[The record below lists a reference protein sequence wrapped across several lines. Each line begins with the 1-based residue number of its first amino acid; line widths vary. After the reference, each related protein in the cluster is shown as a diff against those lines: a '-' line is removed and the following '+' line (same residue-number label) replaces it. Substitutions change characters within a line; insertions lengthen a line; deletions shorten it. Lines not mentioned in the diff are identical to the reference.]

1 MSPTSFQ
8 TAPPRVI
15 RVEFYSKRE
24 YARGACPM
32 AGKTMIPLLAFA
44 AWSGTGKTTL
54 LKKLIPALCAR
65 GIRPGLI
72 KHTHHDMDV
81 DKPGKDSYELRKAG
95 AAQTIVASQQR
106 WALMT
111 ETPDEE
117 ELDLHFLASR
127 MDTSKLD
134 LILVEGFKHE
144 EIAKIVLFRD
154 GAGHRP
160 EELVIDRHV
169 IAVASDVPLNLDVAL
184 LDINDVEGLADF
196 VVGVEFYSNN
206 MVNDN
211 DLVSLRKDK
220 KYQAL
225 LAQVKDRQPL
235 NVLKKSAPY
244 AKDDAK
250 VEFRYQPKRSNNLCK
265 VRDYFKLDSVAG
277 QGDELSKIINLLHF
291 AHDNIRHDGSNQAF
305 AELDAIDLYNYYKA
319 TGKGVNCRQLA
330 ISLCEM
336 YLSMGIPA
344 RYVTCMPADSLDYE
358 CHVINTV
365 WSSQL
370 QKWLYIDPTMD
381 AWVTDE
387 NGTLL
392 SIAEVRERLINDQ
405 PLVLCETANWN
416 HESQQT
422 KEYYLETY
430 MAKNLYY
437 FVCKKLNRFNP
448 ESVYRDNDPEGDV
461 RLIPVGFVNNNWKC
475 DTTTDPEVFWAK
487 PE

>member
-1 MSPTSFQ
+1 MNKFKFLMALTIVMMSVMSTKAQVQRMNEFQNEFGKYQNQYRDLMHNGKHKDAMAPLTSC
-8 TAPPRVI
+8 I
-15 RVEFYSKRE
+15 
-24 YARGACPM
+24 
-32 AGKTMIPLLAFA
+32 
-44 AWSGTGKTTL
+44 TL
-54 LKKLIPALCAR
+54 LDTTTIFKVAPIPEAAIKEQKGLLYYDQACCYALTGQKKQALAALEQSVLL
-65 GIRPGLI
+65 GY
-72 KHTHHDMDV
+72 
-81 DKPGKDSYELRKAG
+81 KDY
-95 AAQTIVASQQR
+95 
-106 WALMT
+106 
-111 ETPDEE
+111 
-117 ELDLHFLASR
+117 
-127 MDTSKLD
+127 
-134 LILVEGFKHE
+134 
-144 EIAKIVLFRD
+144 
-154 GAGHRP
+154 
-160 EELVIDRHV
+160 
-169 IAVASDVPLNLDVAL
+169 
-184 LDINDVEGLADF
+184 
-196 VVGVEFYSNN
+196 NN

-211 DLVSLRKDK
+211 DLISLRKDK

-235 NVLKKSAPY
+235 SVLRKSAPY

-250 VEFRYQPKRSNNLCK
+250 IDFRYQPKESKNLRM
-265 VRDYFKLDSVAG
+265 VRDYFKLDSVVG

-291 AHDNIRHDGSNQAF
+291 AHDNIRHDGSNKAF
-305 AELDAIDLYNYYKA
+305 AELDAIDLYYYYKT

-365 WSSQL
+365 WSEQL

-387 NGTLL
+387 NGTML

-448 ESVYRDNDPEGDV
+448 ESLYRNNDPADDV

-487 PE
+487 PKKEQ

>member
-1 MSPTSFQ
+1 MNKLKLLMALTIVMMSAMNTKAQNQRMMNFQ
-8 TAPPRVI
+8 NEFSKYQTQYRDQMHSGKHKDALAP
-15 RVEFYSKRE
+15 
-24 YARGACPM
+24 
-32 AGKTMIPLLAFA
+32 LA
-44 AWSGTGKTTL
+44 SCITL
-54 LKKLIPALCAR
+54 LDTTTIFKVAPIPEGAILEQKGLLYYDQACCYAIVGQKKQALAAL
-65 GIRPGLI
+65 GQSVELGY
-72 KHTHHDMDV
+72 
-81 DKPGKDSYELRKAG
+81 KDY
-95 AAQTIVASQQR
+95 
-106 WALMT
+106 
-111 ETPDEE
+111 
-117 ELDLHFLASR
+117 
-127 MDTSKLD
+127 
-134 LILVEGFKHE
+134 
-144 EIAKIVLFRD
+144 
-154 GAGHRP
+154 
-160 EELVIDRHV
+160 
-169 IAVASDVPLNLDVAL
+169 
-184 LDINDVEGLADF
+184 
-196 VVGVEFYSNN
+196 NN

-244 AKDDAK
+244 AKDGAK

>member
-1 MSPTSFQ
+1 MKKVRFWAVLAIGFMSVMSLKAQSQRMNEFQ
-8 TAPPRVI
+8 NEFSKYQTQYRELMHSGKHKEAMAP
-15 RVEFYSKRE
+15 
-24 YARGACPM
+24 
-32 AGKTMIPLLAFA
+32 
-44 AWSGTGKTTL
+44 
-54 LKKLIPALCAR
+54 
-65 GIRPGLI
+65 
-72 KHTHHDMDV
+72 
-81 DKPGKDSYELRKAG
+81 
-95 AAQTIVASQQR
+95 
-106 WALMT
+106 
-111 ETPDEE
+111 
-117 ELDLHFLASR
+117 LASCIA
-127 MDTSKLD
+127 MLDTTTIFKVSPIPEAAIKEQKGLLYYD
-134 LILVEGFKHE
+134 YACCYALVGQKKQALAALEQS
-144 EIAKIVLFRD
+144 VLLGYKD
-154 GAGHRP
+154 
-160 EELVIDRHV
+160 
-169 IAVASDVPLNLDVAL
+169 
-184 LDINDVEGLADF
+184 
-196 VVGVEFYSNN
+196 YNN

-211 DLVSLRKDK
+211 DLRSLRKDK
-220 KYQAL
+220 KYLSL
-225 LAQVKDRQPL
+225 LAQVNDRQPL
-235 NVLKKSAPY
+235 SVLKKSAPY
-244 AKDDAK
+244 SKDTAQQDIL
-250 VEFRYQPKRSNNLCK
+250 FRYQPKESKNLRM
-265 VRDYFKLDSVAG
+265 VRDYFKLDSVVG

-291 AHDNIRHDGSNQAF
+291 AHDNIRHDGGNQAF
-305 AELDAIDLYNYYKA
+305 AELDAIDLYNYYKT

-365 WSSQL
+365 WSEQL

-387 NGTLL
+387 NGTML

-448 ESVYRDNDPEGDV
+448 ESIYRNNDPADDV
-461 RLIPVGFVNNNWKC
+461 WLIPVGFVNNNWKC

-487 PE
+487 PKKEQ

>member
-1 MSPTSFQ
+1 MKKVRFWAVLAIGFMSVMSLKAQSQRMSEFQNEFGKYQNQYRDLMHNGKHKDAMAPLTSC
-8 TAPPRVI
+8 I
-15 RVEFYSKRE
+15 
-24 YARGACPM
+24 
-32 AGKTMIPLLAFA
+32 
-44 AWSGTGKTTL
+44 
-54 LKKLIPALCAR
+54 
-65 GIRPGLI
+65 
-72 KHTHHDMDV
+72 
-81 DKPGKDSYELRKAG
+81 
-95 AAQTIVASQQR
+95 
-106 WALMT
+106 
-111 ETPDEE
+111 
-117 ELDLHFLASR
+117 
-127 MDTSKLD
+127 
-134 LILVEGFKHE
+134 
-144 EIAKIVLFRD
+144 
-154 GAGHRP
+154 
-160 EELVIDRHV
+160 
-169 IAVASDVPLNLDVAL
+169 AL
-184 LDINDVEGLADF
+184 LDTTTIFKVSPIPEAAIMEQKGLLYYDQACCYAL
-196 VVGVEFYSNN
+196 VGQKKQALAALEQSVLLGYKDYNN

-211 DLVSLRKDK
+211 DLRSLRKDK
-220 KYQAL
+220 KYLSL
-225 LAQVKDRQPL
+225 LAQVNDRQPL
-235 NVLKKSAPY
+235 SVLKKSAPY
-244 AKDDAK
+244 AKDAARQDIL
-250 VEFRYQPKRSNNLCK
+250 FRYQPKESKNLRM
-265 VRDYFKLDSVAG
+265 VRDYFKLDSVVG

-291 AHDNIRHDGSNQAF
+291 AHDNIRHDGGNQAF
-305 AELDAIDLYNYYKA
+305 AELDAIDLYNYYKT

-365 WSSQL
+365 WSEQL

-387 NGTLL
+387 NGTML

-448 ESVYRDNDPEGDV
+448 ESLYRNNDPADDV

-487 PE
+487 PKKEQ

>member
-1 MSPTSFQ
+1 MKKVRFWAVLAIGFMSVMSLKAQSQRMMEFQ
-8 TAPPRVI
+8 NEFSRYQAQYRDLMYNGKHKEAMAP
-15 RVEFYSKRE
+15 
-24 YARGACPM
+24 
-32 AGKTMIPLLAFA
+32 
-44 AWSGTGKTTL
+44 
-54 LKKLIPALCAR
+54 
-65 GIRPGLI
+65 
-72 KHTHHDMDV
+72 
-81 DKPGKDSYELRKAG
+81 
-95 AAQTIVASQQR
+95 
-106 WALMT
+106 
-111 ETPDEE
+111 
-117 ELDLHFLASR
+117 LASCIA
-127 MDTSKLD
+127 MLDTTTIFKVSPIPEAAIMEQKGLLYYD
-134 LILVEGFKHE
+134 QACCYALVGQKTKARTYRQQALAALEQS
-144 EIAKIVLFRD
+144 VLLGYKD
-154 GAGHRP
+154 
-160 EELVIDRHV
+160 
-169 IAVASDVPLNLDVAL
+169 
-184 LDINDVEGLADF
+184 
-196 VVGVEFYSNN
+196 YNN

-220 KYQAL
+220 KYLSL
-225 LAQVKDRQPL
+225 LAQVNDRQPL
-235 NVLKKSAPY
+235 SVLKKSAPY
-244 AKDDAK
+244 AKDAARQDIL
-250 VEFRYQPKRSNNLCK
+250 FRYQPKESKNLRM

-291 AHDNIRHDGSNQAF
+291 AHDNIRHDGGNQAF
-305 AELDAIDLYNYYKA
+305 AELDAIDLYNYYKT

-365 WSSQL
+365 WSEQL

-387 NGTLL
+387 NGTML
-392 SIAEVRERLINDQ
+392 SIAEVRQRLINDQ

-448 ESVYRDNDPEGDV
+448 ESLYRNNDPADDV

-475 DTTTDPEVFWAK
+475 DTTTDPEAFWAK
-487 PE
+487 PKKEQ

>member
-1 MSPTSFQ
+1 MN
-8 TAPPRVI
+8 
-15 RVEFYSKRE
+15 KLKLL
-24 YARGACPM
+24 M
-32 AGKTMIPLLAFA
+32 AL
-44 AWSGTGKTTL
+44 
-54 LKKLIPALCAR
+54 
-65 GIRPGLI
+65 
-72 KHTHHDMDV
+72 
-81 DKPGKDSYELRKAG
+81 
-95 AAQTIVASQQR
+95 TIVMMSAMNTKAQNQR
-106 WALMT
+106 MMDFQNEFSKYQTQYRDQMHSGKHKDALA
-111 ETPDEE
+111 P
-117 ELDLHFLASR
+117 LASCIA
-127 MDTSKLD
+127 MLDTTTIFKVAPIPEGA
-134 LILVEGFKHE
+134 ILEQKGLLYYDQACCYAIVGQKKQALAALGQSVELGYK
-144 EIAKIVLFRD
+144 D
-154 GAGHRP
+154 
-160 EELVIDRHV
+160 
-169 IAVASDVPLNLDVAL
+169 
-184 LDINDVEGLADF
+184 
-196 VVGVEFYSNN
+196 YNN

-448 ESVYRDNDPEGDV
+448 ESLYRNNDPEGDV

>member
-1 MSPTSFQ
+1 
-8 TAPPRVI
+8 
-15 RVEFYSKRE
+15 
-24 YARGACPM
+24 
-32 AGKTMIPLLAFA
+32 
-44 AWSGTGKTTL
+44 
-54 LKKLIPALCAR
+54 
-65 GIRPGLI
+65 
-72 KHTHHDMDV
+72 
-81 DKPGKDSYELRKAG
+81 
-95 AAQTIVASQQR
+95 
-106 WALMT
+106 
-111 ETPDEE
+111 
-117 ELDLHFLASR
+117 
-127 MDTSKLD
+127 
-134 LILVEGFKHE
+134 
-144 EIAKIVLFRD
+144 
-154 GAGHRP
+154 
-160 EELVIDRHV
+160 
-169 IAVASDVPLNLDVAL
+169 
-184 LDINDVEGLADF
+184 
-196 VVGVEFYSNN
+196 

-225 LAQVKDRQPL
+225 LAQVEDRQPL
-235 NVLKKSAPY
+235 SKLKKSAPY

-250 VEFRYQPKRSNNLCK
+250 VEFRYQKPDESMNLRK

-305 AELDAIDLYNYYKA
+305 AELDAIDLYNYYKT
-319 TGKGVNCRQLA
+319 TGRGVNCRQLA

-381 AWVTDE
+381 AWVMDE
-387 NGTLL
+387 NGTML
-392 SIAEVRERLINDQ
+392 SIAEVRERLINGQ

-448 ESVYRDNDPEGDV
+448 ESLYRNNDPAADV
-461 RLIPVGFVNNNWKC
+461 RLIPAGFVNNNWKC
-475 DTTTDPEVFWAK
+475 DTTTDPDVFWAK
-487 PE
+487 P

>member
-1 MSPTSFQ
+1 MKKLKLLMALTIVMMSAMNTKAQNQRMMDFQ
-8 TAPPRVI
+8 NEFSKYQTQYRDQMHSGKHKDALAP
-15 RVEFYSKRE
+15 
-24 YARGACPM
+24 
-32 AGKTMIPLLAFA
+32 LA
-44 AWSGTGKTTL
+44 SCITL
-54 LKKLIPALCAR
+54 LDTTTIFKVAPIPEGAILEQKGLLYYDQACCYAIVGQKKQALAAL
-65 GIRPGLI
+65 GQSVELGY
-72 KHTHHDMDV
+72 
-81 DKPGKDSYELRKAG
+81 KDY
-95 AAQTIVASQQR
+95 
-106 WALMT
+106 
-111 ETPDEE
+111 
-117 ELDLHFLASR
+117 
-127 MDTSKLD
+127 
-134 LILVEGFKHE
+134 
-144 EIAKIVLFRD
+144 
-154 GAGHRP
+154 
-160 EELVIDRHV
+160 
-169 IAVASDVPLNLDVAL
+169 
-184 LDINDVEGLADF
+184 
-196 VVGVEFYSNN
+196 NN

-244 AKDDAK
+244 AKDGAK

-475 DTTTDPEVFWAK
+475 DTTTNPEVFWAK

>member
-1 MSPTSFQ
+1 MKKVRFWTVLAIGFMSVMSLKAQSQRMMEFQ
-8 TAPPRVI
+8 NEFSRYQAQYRDLMYNGKHKEAMAP
-15 RVEFYSKRE
+15 
-24 YARGACPM
+24 
-32 AGKTMIPLLAFA
+32 
-44 AWSGTGKTTL
+44 
-54 LKKLIPALCAR
+54 
-65 GIRPGLI
+65 
-72 KHTHHDMDV
+72 
-81 DKPGKDSYELRKAG
+81 
-95 AAQTIVASQQR
+95 
-106 WALMT
+106 
-111 ETPDEE
+111 
-117 ELDLHFLASR
+117 LASCIA
-127 MDTSKLD
+127 MLDTTTIFKVSPIPEAAIMEQKGLLYYD
-134 LILVEGFKHE
+134 QACCYALVGQKKQALAALEQS
-144 EIAKIVLFRD
+144 VLLGYKD
-154 GAGHRP
+154 
-160 EELVIDRHV
+160 
-169 IAVASDVPLNLDVAL
+169 
-184 LDINDVEGLADF
+184 
-196 VVGVEFYSNN
+196 YNN

-211 DLVSLRKDK
+211 DLRSLRKDK
-220 KYQAL
+220 RYLSL
-225 LAQVKDRQPL
+225 LAQVNDRQPL
-235 NVLKKSAPY
+235 SVLKKSASY
-244 AKDDAK
+244 AKDAAQQDIL
-250 VEFRYQPKRSNNLCK
+250 FRYQPKESKNLRM
-265 VRDYFKLDSVAG
+265 VRDYFKLDSVVG

-291 AHDNIRHDGSNQAF
+291 AHDNIRHDGGNQAF
-305 AELDAIDLYNYYKA
+305 AELDAIDLYNYYKT

-365 WSSQL
+365 WSEQL

-387 NGTLL
+387 NGTML

-448 ESVYRDNDPEGDV
+448 ESLYRNNDPADDV

-487 PE
+487 PKKEQ

>member
-1 MSPTSFQ
+1 M
-8 TAPPRVI
+8 
-15 RVEFYSKRE
+15 
-24 YARGACPM
+24 
-32 AGKTMIPLLAFA
+32 
-44 AWSGTGKTTL
+44 
-54 LKKLIPALCAR
+54 KKLKLLMAL
-65 GIRPGLI
+65 
-72 KHTHHDMDV
+72 
-81 DKPGKDSYELRKAG
+81 
-95 AAQTIVASQQR
+95 TIVMMSAMNTKAQNQR
-106 WALMT
+106 MMDFQNEFSKYQTQYRDQMHSGKHKDALA
-111 ETPDEE
+111 P
-117 ELDLHFLASR
+117 LASCIV
-127 MDTSKLD
+127 MLDTTTIFKVAPIPEGA
-134 LILVEGFKHE
+134 ILEQKGLLYYDQ
-144 EIAKIVLFRD
+144 ACCYAIV
-154 GAGHRP
+154 GQKKQ
-160 EELVIDRHV
+160 
-169 IAVASDVPLNLDVAL
+169 AL
-184 LDINDVEGLADF
+184 AALEQSVLLGYKD
-196 VVGVEFYSNN
+196 YNN

-220 KYQAL
+220 KYLSL
-225 LAQVKDRQPL
+225 LAQVNDRQPL
-235 NVLKKSAPY
+235 SVLKKSAPY
-244 AKDDAK
+244 AKDAARQDIL
-250 VEFRYQPKRSNNLCK
+250 FRYQPKESKNLRM

-291 AHDNIRHDGSNQAF
+291 AHDNIRHDGGNQAF
-305 AELDAIDLYNYYKA
+305 AELDAIDLYNYYKT

-365 WSSQL
+365 WSEQL

-387 NGTLL
+387 NGTML
-392 SIAEVRERLINDQ
+392 SIAEVRQRLINDQ

-448 ESVYRDNDPEGDV
+448 ESLYRNNDPADDV

-487 PE
+487 PKKEQ